1 MIGIRPLHRLQDDLA
16 TFNLQG
22 KWVPK
27 KSTAKGVGGNAK
39 VHGVILLPISIA
51 QVSGILETTV
61 VDGEVPLLLP
71 VGLLKVLGAVIDV
84 EDSSMY
90 LKKHQCHVPL
100 TELPSGHLT
109 VAVTDFDGKG
119 FEVPSE
125 AGKLEEFQLKPACDL
140 TKDAFVTAM
149 LALSTSP
156 RNSSSQ
162 RRPQACH
169 GSAILCD
176 DAAADE
182 APSRPRNNSRA
193 RALGDDGASKGAQCK
208 RALRNWRVILD
219 KLITLV
225 ILTSLQGAVRDW
237 CPALLGSEQSYLV
250 EDKPETVE
258 DTYAYLIQEAKL
270 LAPLKS
276 KEKPMIAASNCI
288 HHKTDL
294 KAGGNGSAS
303 WIVCRACH
311 SRSEMNYR
319 AADLKKELKMRPA
332 ENPVKIRAPPV
343 PKASSLTVHH
353 EELAAS
359 SSQAMAEVAS
369 MGELREWCWS

>member
-16 TFNLQG
+16 PFNLQG

-100 TELPSGHLT
+100 TELSSGHLT

-193 RALGDDGASKGAQCK
+193 RALGDDGASKRAQWRESTEKLASDLRQAHHAGDPYQPARSSSRLVSSIVGLGAILLGGRQAGNCGGHLRLLDPRSEAFGALEVQREADDCSQQLHPPQDGLEGWRQRLSELDRVQSLSFQVGDELPSGRLEEGAQDASRGEPCEDQSTTCTQSELTDSAPRGTCSLLHAVKQWRKWPAWEK
-208 RALRNWRVILD
+208 R
-219 KLITLV
+219 
-225 ILTSLQGAVRDW
+225 
-237 CPALLGSEQSYLV
+237 
-250 EDKPETVE
+250 
-258 DTYAYLIQEAKL
+258 
-270 LAPLKS
+270 
-276 KEKPMIAASNCI
+276 
-288 HHKTDL
+288 
-294 KAGGNGSAS
+294 
-303 WIVCRACH
+303 
-311 SRSEMNYR
+311 
-319 AADLKKELKMRPA
+319 
-332 ENPVKIRAPPV
+332 
-343 PKASSLTVHH
+343 
-353 EELAAS
+353 
-359 SSQAMAEVAS
+359 
-369 MGELREWCWS
+369 

>member
-1 MIGIRPLHRLQDDLA
+1 MMEPQKEH
-16 TFNLQG
+16 N
-22 KWVPK
+22 
-27 KSTAKGVGGNAK
+27 
-39 VHGVILLPISIA
+39 
-51 QVSGILETTV
+51 
-61 VDGEVPLLLP
+61 GE
-71 VGLLKVLGAVIDV
+71 
-84 EDSSMY
+84 
-90 LKKHQCHVPL
+90 
-100 TELPSGHLT
+100 
-109 VAVTDFDGKG
+109 
-119 FEVPSE
+119 
-125 AGKLEEFQLKPACDL
+125 
-140 TKDAFVTAM
+140 
-149 LALSTSP
+149 
-156 RNSSSQ
+156 
-162 RRPQACH
+162 
-169 GSAILCD
+169 
-176 DAAADE
+176 
-182 APSRPRNNSRA
+182 
-193 RALGDDGASKGAQCK
+193 

-319 AADLKKELKMRPA
+319 AADLKKELKMRPE

-359 SSQAMAEVAS
+359 SMQSSNGGSGQHGRRDEANGVGAERKGFEERSNNADDVGQAGEPTTRDEPVDFKGPLLPSVSVELHGNTSEASEEEQADLRLRTTRRAVIVVKKEGRGRQFRKCVQRRCNFFLWEEEPMANAS
-369 MGELREWCWS
+369 DTISYGGLELMGEGHPCTEHGEQGSASDLRRGDMRERQWHECHTRKARAWARRLQHATLR